1 MKKVKLLLA
10 LGVCGLVLGA
20 CGDKAVEEKG
30 NATEVKE
37 SEVSSVESESVAEIA
52 EELPEGVE
60 ARNVFTTDW
69 SEEWHDTT
77 FKISDVSVVKYTEEE
92 AVEFTDSEYLLGVNF
107 SIQNNGDH
115 AISTYPDQGIA
126 IINGK
131 QYDADMMLSDS
142 IGGDIIDG
150 STVEGMVIFAV
161 PDLTTVDDVKELRLT
176 WPANDYDDITDI
188 DDTDKDFDI
197 TLELKK

>member
-1 MKKVKLLLA
+1 MKKVKLLVA

-20 CGDKAVEEKG
+20 CGDKKVEEKG
-30 NATEVKE
+30 NATAVKE
-37 SEVSSVESESVAEIA
+37 SEVSSVESAAESSK
-52 EELPEGVE
+52 ELPEGVE
-60 ARNVFTTDW
+60 ARTLFSTDW
-69 SEEWHDTT
+69 TEDWHDTT
-77 FKISDVSVVKYTEEE
+77 FKITEVSVVQYSDPE
-92 AVEFTDSEYLLGVNF
+92 AIEFTDSEYMVGVNF

-115 AISTYPDQGIA
+115 AISAYPDQGIA

-150 STVEGMVIFAV
+150 STVEGVVVFAV
-161 PDLTTVDDVKELRLT
+161 PDLTSVDDVTELRLT
-176 WPANDYDDITDI
+176 WPADDFEDTTNM
-188 DDTDKDFDI
+188 DDTSKDFDV